1 MKNSIF
7 IVFITLF
14 FTACGV
20 LPKQEINFT
29 KPKIQIPKKIPTPKN
44 NKGSLYSMQGASL
57 FADKKDLQVGDIIQ
71 INISESLSADSNDKR
86 ELTSTRNS
94 NLGGGVLAATG
105 TNALNGTVNK
115 LANKLNGTLGVGFS
129 TNSSSSDKGVVK
141 TQFDETFETVISAI
155 IEETY
160 QNGNYFIKGSKEL
173 LIDGQKQEIIISG
186 VIRPYDITS
195 DNSVS
200 SSQMANLKVL
210 YDKEGQEADILDTP
224 WGTRLF
230 RAIWPF

>member
-1 MKNSIF
+1 MRNSIF
-7 IVFITLF
+7 ILIIAVL
-14 FTACGV
+14 FTACGITE
-20 LPKQEINFT
+20 KQEISFN
-29 KPKIQIPKKIPTPKN
+29 KPKIQIPKKYPAPKN

-71 INISESLSADSNDKR
+71 INISESLSSDSSNSR
-86 ELTSTRNS
+86 ELTSSRDS
-94 NLGGGVLAATG
+94 NLGGGLLAGTG
-105 TNALNGTVNK
+105 TNVLNGTVNN

-129 TNSSSSDKGVVK
+129 TNSSSSDTGESSSS
-141 TQFDETFETVISAI
+141 FDETFETVISAI

-173 LIDGQKQEIIISG
+173 LIDGQKQQIIVSG

-195 DNSVS
+195 DNSIE

-210 YDKEGQEADILDTP
+210 YDKEGEEADILETP
-224 WGTRLF
+224 WGTKLI

>member
-1 MKNSIF
+1 MKNSIL
-7 IVFITLF
+7 IILVAVF

-29 KPKIQIPKKIPTPKN
+29 KPKIQIPKKNPAPQN

-71 INISESLSADSNDKR
+71 INISESLSADTNNKR
-86 ELTSTRNS
+86 ELTSTRAND
-94 NLGGGVLAATG
+94 LGGGILAATG
-105 TNALNGTVNK
+105 TNALGGTVNN

-129 TNSSSSDKGVVK
+129 TNSSSSDKGAVK

-155 IEETY
+155 IEQTY

-186 VIRPYDITS
+186 VIRPYDISS
-195 DNSVS
+195 DNSIS

-210 YDKEGQEADILDTP
+210 YNKEGQEADILDTP
-224 WGTRLF
+224 WGTRIF

>member
-1 MKNSIF
+1 MKNSILL
-7 IVFITLF
+7 VAITLL

-29 KPKIQIPKKIPTPKN
+29 KPKIQIPKKTPAPKN

-71 INISESLSADSNDKR
+71 INISESLSADTNNKR
-86 ELTSTRNS
+86 ELTSTRDND
-94 NLGGGVLAATG
+94 LGGGILAGTG
-105 TNALNGTVNK
+105 TNVLGGTVNS
-115 LANKLNGTLGVGFS
+115 LADKLNGTLGVGFT
-129 TNSSSSDKGVVK
+129 TNSSSSDKGAVK
-141 TQFDETFETVISAI
+141 TQLDETFETVISAI
-155 IEETY
+155 IEQTY

-195 DNSVS
+195 DNTVS

-210 YDKEGQEADILDTP
+210 YDKEGQEADILETP
-224 WGTRLF
+224 WGTKIF
-230 RAIWPF
+230 RVIWPF

>member
-1 MKNSIF
+1 MQNSLLI
-7 IVFITLF
+7 IIITVF

-20 LPKQEINFT
+20 LPKEEINFS
-29 KPKIQIPKKIPTPKN
+29 KPKIQIPKQIVGPKN
-44 NKGSLYSMQGASL
+44 NKCSLYSMQGAYL

-86 ELTSTRNS
+86 ELTSTRS
-94 NLGGGVLAATG
+94 NDLGGGILAGTG
-105 TNALNGTVNK
+105 TNVLGGTVNS

-129 TNSSSSDKGVVK
+129 TNSSTSDKGAVK

-195 DNSVS
+195 DNSIS

-210 YDKEGQEADILDTP
+210 YDKEGQEADILETP
-224 WGTRLF
+224 WGTRIF